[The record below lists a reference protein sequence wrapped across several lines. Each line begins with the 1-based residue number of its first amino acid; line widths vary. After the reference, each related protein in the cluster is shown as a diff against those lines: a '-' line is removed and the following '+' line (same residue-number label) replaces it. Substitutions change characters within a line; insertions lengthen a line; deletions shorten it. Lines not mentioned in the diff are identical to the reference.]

1 VAADS
6 LKIVD
11 GRASGAD
18 IPVDDAFDIGR
29 GAAGAGTLGGD
40 PEISHRHAR
49 ITRSRNGELVIQ
61 DLGSTNG
68 TFVNGAR
75 VTTPRRLG
83 KGDVVRVGQSDFRVE
98 L

>member
-1 VAADS
+1 MAG
-6 LKIVD
+6 LLLEIVEGAEA
-11 GRASGAD
+11 GRQHRLDA
-18 IPVDDAFDIGR
+18 PVEIGR
-29 GAAGAGTLGGD
+29 EADGPLQLD
-40 PEISHRHAR
+40 DRQVSRRHAR
-49 ITRSRNGELVIQ
+49 VTPREARAWVE

-83 KGDVVRVGQSDFRVE
+83 KGDVVRVGQSDFKVE

>member
-1 VAADS
+1 MGQLFEIAGS
-6 LKIVD
+6 IV
-11 GRASGAD
+11 
-18 IPVDDAFDIGR
+18 IGR
-29 GAAGAGTLGGD
+29 DSTADLVLDDDQVSRRHFRLTLD
-40 PEISHRHAR
+40 ENR
-49 ITRSRNGELVIQ
+49 TVVE

-83 KGDVVRVGQSDFRVE
+83 KGDVVRVGQTDLRVE